1 MAGLYLFLD
10 NLPGKSQII
19 YVYSIHT
26 VLNTFGLI
34 LLAGILSQY
43 RYSVLV
49 FYSSLVSF
57 IATGIIVLLI
67 STEFSTSSSAL
78 FIFTGLA
85 SMSFFISSF
94 VGFGIQ
100 WVYYQVYVSSGLD
113 PLGDLFHHI
122 EREERSFE
130 RAAEDLLLKK

>member
-94 VGFGIQ
+94 VGFSIQ

-113 PLGDLFHHI
+113 PLGDLFRHI